1 MDIKKKYKKRNNL
14 TCKKGWWYYRLCWGT
29 GGVNH
34 KEKTIP
40 LKTKDKSVANR
51 LGKKVDAIADD
62 VRNGIYQEHQIKD
75 LLPWLNP
82 KGTSEIVDKSLQ
94 DTINEYLEYRS
105 FMVKPKTLKRD
116 KSALN
121 QLMNFIGYTKP
132 VEELSYRDIEGANGL
147 IQHLRNKGCSDV
159 GINTSL
165 RHIKVYFNWLFE
177 KEKIISEPIKFKLI
191 PKGVQL
197 YHYFNELETNQIYH
211 YIDENGI
218 DSFFKR
224 CFHFYNQTGMRP
236 TEPFIGEL
244 VGDWYIITAE
254 ERKNKI
260 PMQMQLND
268 ELKAILL
275 EMQSYRDSKLHCKD
289 ANERV
294 CDIFSRT
301 LNKIVT
307 ALGLTGKRLTL
318 YSFRHSFAI
327 RRITMT
333 NGNIYDVMRD
343 MGHSNPQTT
352 MGYLRFPQQRRLD
365 DFPSL
370 KDYITNQNNMPK
382 NMQDGNKKMGTQ
394 YLNIPNLLGSSD
406 A

>member
-1 MDIKKKYKKRNNL
+1 
-14 TCKKGWWYYRLCWGT
+14 
-29 GGVNH
+29 
-34 KEKTIP
+34 
-40 LKTKDKSVANR
+40 
-51 LGKKVDAIADD
+51 
-62 VRNGIYQEHQIKD
+62 
-75 LLPWLNP
+75 
-82 KGTSEIVDKSLQ
+82 
-94 DTINEYLEYRS
+94 
-105 FMVKPKTLKRD
+105 
-116 KSALN
+116 
-121 QLMNFIGYTKP
+121 
-132 VEELSYRDIEGANGL
+132 
-147 IQHLRNKGCSDV
+147 
-159 GINTSL
+159 
-165 RHIKVYFNWLFE
+165 
-177 KEKIISEPIKFKLI
+177 
-191 PKGVQL
+191 
-197 YHYFNELETNQIYH
+197 
-211 YIDENGI
+211 
-218 DSFFKR
+218 
-224 CFHFYNQTGMRP
+224 MRP

-268 ELKAILL
+268 ELKSILL
-275 EMQSYRDSKLHCKD
+275 EMQSFRDSKLHCVD

-307 ALGLTGKRLTL
+307 ALGFTGKKLTL

-370 KDYITNQNNMPK
+370 KDYITNHNNMPK

-394 YLNIPNLLGSSD
+394 YLIIPNLLGSSD

>member
-1 MDIKKKYKKRNNL
+1 MAKRKKRNNIVQHRDWFYCRL
-14 TCKKGWWYYRLCWGT
+14 RWYNEYGRQVECKVNLYTKKESHAIERAKRVQKDIEYIKNGT
-29 GGVNH
+29 
-34 KEKTIP
+34 IQ
-40 LKTKDKSVANR
+40 R
-51 LGKKVDAIADD
+51 FQFDD
-62 VRNGIYQEHQIKD
+62 WFEFRNDE
-75 LLPWLNP
+75 
-82 KGTSEIVDKSLQ
+82 GTSTLVKKSLQ
-94 DTINEYLEYRS
+94 DTIDEYLEYRS
-105 FMVKPKTLKRD
+105 FMVKPKTFKRD

-121 QLMNFIGYTKP
+121 QLRRFVGSNKA
-132 VEELSYRDIEGANGL
+132 VKELSYRDIEGANGL

-370 KDYITNQNNMPK
+370 KDYITNHRNMPK

-394 YLNIPNLLGSSD
+394 YLNIPNLLGSSG